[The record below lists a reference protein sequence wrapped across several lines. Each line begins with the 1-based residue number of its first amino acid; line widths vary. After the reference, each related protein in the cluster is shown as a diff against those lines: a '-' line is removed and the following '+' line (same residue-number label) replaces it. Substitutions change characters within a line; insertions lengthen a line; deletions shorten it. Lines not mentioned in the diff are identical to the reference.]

1 MAIASKWMV
10 QDEIEQGILTV
21 PYGFRKDG
29 SSYYLLSENLI
40 ENDERKMLFL
50 KWLREQ
56 LSQTNS

>member
-1 MAIASKWMV
+1 MAIVSKWMV
-10 QDEIEQGILTV
+10 QDEIEQGILTA
-21 PYGFRKDG
+21 PWFQKGWFSILFTFR
-29 SSYYLLSENLI
+29 NLI